1 MVSKQCG
8 FSDQIHWF
16 CVDGEQICVKKYAVS
31 KVSGFVWMWPKFATP
46 INFHLQLHD
55 PCSLDTSRIHI
66 LGNAMRNDP
75 MEYHEQNDSYHTAIV
90 HRTGHTH
97 DAS

>member
-1 MVSKQCG
+1 
-8 FSDQIHWF
+8 
-16 CVDGEQICVKKYAVS
+16 
-31 KVSGFVWMWPKFATP
+31 MWPKFATP

-55 PCSLDTSRIHI
+55 PCSLDTSRIDI

-75 MEYHEQNDSYHTAIV
+75 MEQHEKNDSYHTAIV

-97 DAS
+97 DASQLCKADDGEVVCFVV